1 MPFYPSTQKAEA
13 GGSLS
18 LSPAWSRVPGQT
30 DRQRY
35 TEKPYFKKEKK
46 EEKEKKKKRRRKKK

>member
-46 EEKEKKKKRRRKKK
+46 EEK